1 MATVQSRVYDP
12 EAQYGIKTFDVE
24 YRSGGDLAEP
34 LLARVYQPQG
44 DGPFPTM
51 IDVHG
56 GAWNHG
62 SRLNNELMDT
72 VLATSGLLVV
82 AVDFRMPP
90 ENPFPAQTAD
100 VSYAIRWLKKHAAD
114 YNGDARHLGGLGSS
128 SGGQS
133 IMLAAMRP
141 RDPLYRAIRFPEAP
155 RTDASL
161 SWVLSCWGVLDPHA
175 RYMYAKEASQRLVEA
190 SLNYFV
196 NEDNMKLGNPQYI
209 LERGDETSLPHVL
222 IIQGTDDDN
231 VPLSIPTRF
240 EESYR
245 GSGGSIRVEWFE
257 GEPHAFGSKAGPA
270 SDRALKLMREF
281 VAGELAANTRR

>member
-161 SWVLSCWGVLDPHA
+161 SWVLACWG
-175 RYMYAKEASQRLVEA
+175 S
-190 SLNYFV
+190 
-196 NEDNMKLGNPQYI
+196 
-209 LERGDETSLPHVL
+209 
-222 IIQGTDDDN
+222 
-231 VPLSIPTRF
+231 SIPM
-240 EESYR
+240 
-245 GSGGSIRVEWFE
+245 
-257 GEPHAFGSKAGPA
+257 PA
-270 SDRALKLMREF
+270 TCMPRRPANGWWRRA
-281 VAGELAANTRR
+281 

>member
-51 IDVHG
+51 
-56 GAWNHG
+56 
-62 SRLNNELMDT
+62 DT

-100 VSYAIRWLKKHAAD
+100 VNYAIRWLKKHAAD

-161 SWVLSCWGVLDPHA
+161 SWVLSCWGVLDPYA
-175 RYMYAKEASQRLVEA
+175 RYMFAKEASQRLVEA

-222 IIQGTDDDN
+222 IIQG
-231 VPLSIPTRF
+231 F

-257 GEPHAFGSKAGPA
+257 GEPHAFASKAGPA

-281 VAGELAANTRR
+281 VAGELAANTRQ

>member
-1 MATVQSRVYDP
+1 MAKVKSRVYDP
-12 EAQYGIKTFDVE
+12 EAQYELNIFDVE
-24 YRSGGDLAEP
+24 YQDG

-44 DGPFPTM
+44 EGPFPTM

-56 GAWNHG
+56 GAWNFG
-62 SRLNNELMDT
+62 SRLNNEVMDT
-72 VLATSGLLVV
+72 SLASSGLLVV

-100 VSYAIRWLKKHAAD
+100 VNYAIRWLKKHAAD
-114 YNGDARHLGGLGSS
+114 YNGDSRHLGGLGSS

-141 RDPLYRAIRFPEAP
+141 RDPLYRAKRFPEAP

-161 SWVLSCWGVLDPHA
+161 SWVLACWGVLDPYA

-190 SLNYFV
+190 TETYFAT
-196 NEDNMKLGNPQYI
+196 EENMKLGNPQYI

-245 GSGGSIRVEWFE
+245 AAGGSIRVEWFE
-257 GEPHAFGSKAGPA
+257 GEPHAFASKPGPA
-270 SDRALKLMREF
+270 SDRALKLMKEF
-281 VAGELAANTRR
+281 VAQELEAAGAKR